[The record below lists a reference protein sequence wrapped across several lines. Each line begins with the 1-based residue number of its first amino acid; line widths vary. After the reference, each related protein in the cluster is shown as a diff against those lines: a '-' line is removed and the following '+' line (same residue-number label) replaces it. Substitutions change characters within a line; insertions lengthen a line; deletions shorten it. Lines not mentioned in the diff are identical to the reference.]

1 MKLIKKIYKF
11 FDRNIIVPITKLII
25 NLGRKLK
32 KINKPLEMVSKS
44 KSATIIISLLIA
56 GLFCYYIQERSNTL
70 LETNAKVLYGQPVTA
85 IYNEEEYV
93 VEGLPET
100 VDITMIGT
108 KANLYLANQLPSQAV
123 SVDLRDLGVGFHQVD
138 LKYKQAITSVEYKLD
153 PSTVR
158 VNISPKQSM
167 TTNITEEVLNLDHLN
182 TEYSISS
189 INLSA
194 NEVIVKSTDERLK
207 NVAVVKA
214 LIDVDQ
220 LTDPQVGENNLK
232 KVPVVAYDKDGKQLD
247 VEVVP
252 NEITA
257 VVNIESPSKVVPVV
271 IVPKGIDKITFG
283 KAISEI
289 SSNLDSITIYGNQEV
304 LDNINNIEVEIDV
317 TDLDKN
323 KKYTK
328 TIKKP
333 KDVRKLSENT
343 VTVEVKLGSE
353 ASAEVSNV
361 KLSYKNLGDDY
372 VVQAANDSIN
382 ELPVILK
389 GVKSVIDDVDASDI
403 EAYVDLKG
411 LEEGEHEVD
420 IIVTGKDKKVIYTP
434 KITTAKIVIIKK

>member
-25 NLGRKLK
+25 NLGKKLK

-70 LETNAKVLYGQPVTA
+70 LETNAKVLYAQPVTA

-343 VTVEVKLGSE
+343 ITVEVKLGSE

-389 GVKSVIDDVDASDI
+389 GVKSVIDDVDANDI

>member
-1 MKLIKKIYKF
+1 MKLIKKLYKA
-11 FDRNIIVPITKLII
+11 FDKGIIVPLTRLFVGIGKKI
-25 NLGRKLK
+25 K
-32 KINKPLEMVSKS
+32 KINKPLEIVSKS
-44 KSATIIISLLIA
+44 KSATIVISLLFA
-56 GLFCYYIQERSNTL
+56 ALFCYYIQERSNTL
-70 LETNAKVLYGQPVTA
+70 LETNAKVLYNQPVTA

-138 LKYKQAITSVEYKLD
+138 LKYKQAITSVQYKLD

-167 TTNITEEVLNLDHLN
+167 TTNITEEVLNLEHLN
-182 TEYSISS
+182 SEYSISS
-189 INLSA
+189 VTLSA
-194 NEVIVKSTDERLK
+194 NEVIVKSTEARLAE
-207 NVAVVKA
+207 VAVVKA
-214 LIDVDQ
+214 LIDVDE
-220 LTDPQVGENNLK
+220 LTDPHVGENNLK
-232 KVPVVAYDKDGKQLD
+232 KVPVVAYDKSGKQLD

-271 IVPKGIDKITFG
+271 VVPKGIEKIVFG

-289 SSNLDSITIYGNQEV
+289 QTSIDNVTIYGSQEV
-304 LDNINNIEVEIDV
+304 LDEVSNIEVEIDV
-317 TDLDKN
+317 TDLDRN

-343 VTVEVKLGSE
+343 ITVEVKLGDE
-353 ASAEVSNV
+353 ATAEVSNV
-361 KLSYKNLGDDY
+361 KLSYKNLGSDY

-389 GVKSVIDDVDASDI
+389 GVKSVITDIQANDI

-411 LEEGEHEVD
+411 LEAGEHEVD
-420 IIVTGKDKKVIYTP
+420 IKVTGIDKKVIYTP